1 MKIDKTSL
9 FITLAI
15 FVVITCGVGG
25 GAFLA
30 KTLLESWND
39 WVGGLIVALSIGLS
53 YPPLI
58 YFILQQKG
66 VVNAKYLLT
75 FLLFSAVFESFFL
88 QMVFQIIAQ

>member
-15 FVVITCGVGG
+15 FVVITGGVGG

-30 KTLLESWND
+30 TLLLESWND

-66 VVNAKYLLT
+66 VVNAKYLLI